1 MSTLCTARVTRTQD
15 LTHDVR
21 LLTLEL
27 RDPAAL
33 PFAAG
38 QFVSFTIPVE
48 GLPHGLTRPYS
59 MASDPREPR
68 RIELLFN
75 LVTNGPGSTWLFSKR
90 EGDEVQFRG
99 PAGTFV
105 LRDYPERTLLFVAT
119 GTGIAPIRSMLFA
132 RLPSP
137 TPVTLLWGLRSERDL
152 YFQDELATLADR
164 HANFTYAITLSRP
177 VAAPAAPRAWTGP
190 HGRVQPLV
198 EQFLDARGGR
208 VDDLA
213 VYVCGGSAMI
223 RSVSDLVK
231 ARGVCPIHREQYYK
245 DPPPAS

>member
-1 MSTLCTARVTRTQD
+1 MSTLFTARVDRVQD

-21 LLTLEL
+21 LITLAL
-27 RDPAAL
+27 KQPPDL
-33 PFAAG
+33 PFVAG
-38 QFVSFTIPVE
+38 QFVSFAVPAD

-59 MASDPREPR
+59 MASAPRDRR
-68 RIELLFN
+68 RIELLLN
-75 LVTNGPGSTWLFSKR
+75 LVPNGPGSTWLFSQR

-105 LRDYPERTLLFVAT
+105 LRDYPDRPLLFVAT
-119 GTGIAPIRSMLFA
+119 GTGIAPIRSMLLA
-132 RLPSP
+132 RLPGP
-137 TPVTLLWGLRSERDL
+137 TPVTLLWGLRSQRDL
-152 YFQDELATLADR
+152 YFEDELAALAAR
-164 HANFTYAITLSRP
+164 HANFSYTITLSRP
-177 VAAPAAPRAWTGP
+177 TTAATVPWTGAQ
-190 HGRVQPLV
+190 GRVQPLV
-198 EQFLDARGGR
+198 ERFLDLRGGR

-245 DPPPAS
+245 DAT